1 MVKQAAGVD
10 LFYSAGWQARTV
22 YERAP
27 IDISRGTPSEG
38 ADAPPSEASCTLDNR
53 TGDNNPRNPTSPLYG
68 LAGRNTPMRVRVA
81 GVTRSTTEAAS
92 WAPQRSIDKND
103 AWTPI
108 QGGGIMRR
116 LGQGSA
122 PLRSTAYRALS
133 APANDAARVA
143 YWPIEELSGATAV
156 AGTTPVA
163 ITSPVQFGQDGVSAS
178 SERLAVFG
186 NGGSLVFDVPV
197 YNSLESKVIGLF
209 KYPTTELPDL
219 TTVMRCDTQGGSIDR
234 FDLVYSTGFGLR
246 INFWS
251 GETNVETLG
260 PVAWSTWIGDGGEVF
275 STIELTQSGANI
287 DVLHQQ
293 VRMSSGII
301 GTPTDTVVG
310 HTLGRIWRITVAGDG
325 LAFGQLAVGNDTGAF
340 PNYISPTNGTL
351 GTRGYTGELA
361 GLRAIRLGGEEGVT
375 VTWVGDENDTQPM
388 GPQPVLPFLDL
399 VRECARVDDAIM
411 FEPIDSLGI
420 AVRGGRDLYNRD
432 PVLTLNY
439 STRGISAP
447 FAPVLDDRGTRND
460 VTAKRR
466 NGSSYNAR
474 KTTGPL
480 NVNNP
485 ISDPQGVGRYDTSID
500 VNTETDAALVG
511 QAWWRVHRG
520 TVDLTRYPAITVDL
534 TSAAGAVITAVEA
547 VDIGDRITVTGLPA
561 DWQQGDAQLVVLGI
575 AETIGTHNRKV
586 TFNTIPAAPFEIGI
600 VGKADGTVDVR
611 GARVDAFNSTLAGA
625 LNSASGTFGVNSPT
639 GPGWTIDPDDWS
651 TLKHGSGPWGAG
663 LFIVVGGEVMRV
675 TSITGSGTQPFTVV
689 RSVNGVVKSHLAGAP
704 VHVATPITVGL

>member
-1 MVKQAAGVD
+1 MAKQAAGVD
-10 LFYSAGWQARTV
+10 LFYGGAWEAAPV

-27 IDISRGTPSEG
+27 IDVSRGTPSEG

-53 TGDNNPRNPTSPLYG
+53 TGDYNPRNPTAALYG
-68 LAGRNTPMRVRVA
+68 VAGRNTPMRVQVA
-81 GVTRSTTEAAS
+81 GVTRSTTEASS
-92 WAPQRSIDKND
+92 WAPQRSIDKRD

-133 APANDAARVA
+133 APANDSTRVA

-163 ITSPVQFGQDGVSAS
+163 ITSPVQFGQDAVSAS
-178 SERLAVFG
+178 SERLAVLG
-186 NGGSLVFDVPV
+186 DGGSLVFDVPV
-197 YNSLESKVIGLF
+197 YNSLEHKVIGLF

-219 TTVMRCDTQGGSIDR
+219 TVVMRCDTQGGTIDH
-234 FDLVYSTGFGLR
+234 FDLVYSLGFGLR
-246 INFWS
+246 IHFWS
-251 GETNVETLG
+251 GETIVQTVG
-260 PVAWSTWIGDGGEVF
+260 PIAWSTWIGDGGEVF
-275 STIELTQSGANI
+275 STLELTQSGANI
-287 DVLHQQ
+287 GVLHQQ
-293 VRMSSGII
+293 VRMSTGQI
-301 GTPTDTVVG
+301 GTPTGTVVG
-310 HTLGRIWRITVAGDG
+310 HTIGRIWRITIVGNG
-325 LAFGQLAVGNDTGAF
+325 LAFGHLAVGNDTGAF

-361 GLRAIRLGGEEGVT
+361 GLRAIRLGDEEGVT

-388 GPQPVLPFLDL
+388 GPQPVLPFLEL

-411 FEPIDSLGI
+411 FEPVDSLGI
-420 AVRGGRDLYNRD
+420 AIRGGRDLYNRNS
-432 PVLTLNY
+432 VLTLDF
-439 STRGISAP
+439 STRGISHP
-447 FAPVLDDRGTRND
+447 LAPVLDDRGTRND
-460 VTAKRR
+460 ITTKRR

-485 ISDPQGVGRYDTSID
+485 IDDPEGVGRYDTTVD
-500 VNTETDAALVG
+500 VNTATDAALVG

-520 TVDLTRYPAITVDL
+520 TIEETRYPAITVDL
-534 TSAAGAVITAVEA
+534 TSAGAVFIGQVEA
-547 VDIGDRITVTGLPA
+547 VDVGDRITVTGLPT
-561 DWQQGDAQLVVLGI
+561 DWQQGDAELVVLGI
-575 AETIGTHNRKV
+575 SETIGTHTRRV
-586 TFNTIPAAPFEIGI
+586 TFNTIPASAFEIGV
-600 VGKADGTVDVR
+600 VGTTDGSVDVR
-611 GARVDAFNSTLAGA
+611 GARVDAFNSSLAGA
-625 LNSASGTFGVNSPT
+625 LNSTSGTFGVNSPT
-639 GPGWTIDPDDWS
+639 GPGWTTDPDDWS
-651 TLKHGSGPWGAG
+651 TLKHGAGPWGAG

-675 TSITGSGTQPFTVV
+675 TGITGSGTQPFTVV